1 MRFILLGALA
11 TVLAGCVLPPA
22 VAIGSYAADGLSYL
36 VTGKSVSDHLLS
48 EVVGED
54 CATWRMIKLE
64 NPCREYEDEDGDGMM
79 AEEDAKTEIAAFE
92 PVEEGAYDQ
101 AVPVIAVTEI
111 PIEPPQA
118 VASSVAVERIEPAAA
133 ATDRAATDSAA
144 TDRAA
149 TDRAA
154 NGIVAEPLAEARSPA
169 PEAPQLADP
178 GPAASPTMSA
188 VAPRT
193 KDVYLVMASFS
204 RKSNALRLAEKHAA
218 FAPVVVPAR
227 LGGRTF
233 YRVATRLDSRRGVGD
248 AQRHLAE
255 AGFGDTWLLET
266 CAGSPAAE
274 CLAWNAGS
282 GGVEV
287 AVLR

>member
-64 NPCREYEDEDGDGMM
+64 NPCREYEDEDGDSMM

-101 AVPVIAVTEI
+101 AAPVIAVTEI

-118 VASSVAVERIEPAAA
+118 VASSVAVERIEPVA
-133 ATDRAATDSAA
+133 AATDSAA
-144 TDRAA
+144 TDSAADRIAAEQLAEVRPPAVDAPQPVDPGLAA
-149 TDRAA
+149 T
-154 NGIVAEPLAEARSPA
+154 
-169 PEAPQLADP
+169 
-178 GPAASPTMSA
+178 PTMST
-188 VAPRT
+188 VAPRA
-193 KDVYLVMASFS
+193 KEVYLVMASFS

-266 CAGSPAAE
+266 CTGSPAAE